1 MQTDLF
7 FSGYIGKR
15 VHLGVTGSIAAFK
28 ALDILRVL
36 TSLGVSVSATITDA
50 ATQFVAPLSFEA
62 LGADPVYSA
71 LFHPDDD
78 IYGHLAP
85 GRTCDCLA
93 VVPATANTMA
103 KMAHG
108 IADTMLTCQA
118 LSFPGTI
125 VLAPAMNPNLW
136 EAPATK
142 ANLTTLQDR
151 GVDVVLPLSGG
162 VACGD
167 VGNGRLADS
176 FQITSRILKAI
187 SPKDLTG
194 KRILLTLG
202 PTREPF
208 DAVRF
213 WSNPSTGLMGAC
225 LAISAWM
232 RGADVT
238 VIAGPTAVAFPDGIE
253 VINVQ
258 TALEMHAAVIERWS
272 EMDIGCATAAVA
284 DFAPVPFLE
293 GKFKKDGVD
302 DPVSFSFTRNPDI
315 LRDMGKSKKAD
326 QYLIGFAAETD
337 DLEGNGRGKLE
348 RKNLD
353 MIVANFVG
361 RPGTGFASSTNEIM
375 LLDREGRVETW
386 PRLPKSEV
394 AWRIWDHLLLI

>member
-1 MQTDLF
+1 
-7 FSGYIGKR
+7 
-15 VHLGVTGSIAAFK
+15 
-28 ALDILRVL
+28 
-36 TSLGVSVSATITDA
+36 
-50 ATQFVAPLSFEA
+50 
-62 LGADPVYSA
+62 
-71 LFHPDDD
+71 
-78 IYGHLAP
+78 
-85 GRTCDCLA
+85 
-93 VVPATANTMA
+93 
-103 KMAHG
+103 
-108 IADTMLTCQA
+108 
-118 LSFPGTI
+118 
-125 VLAPAMNPNLW
+125 
-136 EAPATK
+136 ATK

-238 VIAGPTAVAFPDGIE
+238 VIAGTTAVAFPDGIE